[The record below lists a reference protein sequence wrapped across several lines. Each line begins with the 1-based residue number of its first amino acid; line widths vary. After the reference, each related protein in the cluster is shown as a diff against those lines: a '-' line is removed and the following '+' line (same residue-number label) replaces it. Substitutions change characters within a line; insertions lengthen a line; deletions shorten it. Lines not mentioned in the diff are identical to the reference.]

1 MRHTYAVVLRKEP
14 EGGYTVLVPALPG
27 CLTCGDTV
35 AEALRMARDVI
46 PLFIQTL
53 RDLGKPIPRDQ
64 SQVRVDMTKTR
75 KALVHRLTFAARDL
89 GVDEEI
95 AVA

>member
-1 MRHTYAVVLRKEP
+1 
-14 EGGYTVLVPALPG
+14 VLVPALPG

-46 PLFIQTL
+46 PLFIGSL
-53 RDLGKPIPRDQ
+53 HDLGKPIPRDKP
-64 SQVRVDMTKTR
+64 QVRVDMTKTR
-75 KALVHRLTFAARDL
+75 KALVHRLTFSAHEL
-89 GVDEEI
+89 GIGKEAT